1 MHHLSRKPI
10 VPGGNPGSAMN
21 VYYRCNVEQIS
32 EACPDFTYS
41 PITWGCQ
48 RWKDWWVC
56 MHVKSLWSCPALCGP
71 PGSSVHGFSSQE
83 HWSGLP
89 CPPPGDLPNP
99 GIKPESLISPALAG
113 RFFTTRATWEALG
126 WVHVCPNAL
135 PPRVPQTQ
143 ASSVTRPSFS
153 LPLCLRGYCTSF
165 SFCFT
170 ACSSDF
176 HFLSPDLYKLSLP
189 SLTSKHSGEYCLG
202 HVTNSQFKGW
212 ADAMYDLLC
221 LMPLK

>member
-1 MHHLSRKPI
+1 MNDHLSRKPI
-10 VPGGNPGSAMN
+10 VPGWNPGSAMN

-135 PPRVPQTQ
+135 PPEGT
-143 ASSVTRPSFS
+143 TNPSLLSHPSILFS
-153 LPLCLRGYCTSF
+153 PPLSKGLLYIFLFLLYCMLLWFSF
-165 SFCFT
+165 SFTWFIQT
-170 ACSSDF
+170 NFAQ
-176 HFLSPDLYKLSLP
+176 LDLQ
-189 SLTSKHSGEYCLG
+189 T
-202 HVTNSQFKGW
+202 
-212 ADAMYDLLC
+212 
-221 LMPLK
+221 